1 MIRLSRFAANSIHR
15 KSKISTTNFESSTKQ
30 HKKPTANINEVY
42 AKIQQIKHDES
53 VKNKRWGNEKSK
65 VSDHGPSGFQL
76 ADKREGKTDSGRV
89 RSAENQKSRR
99 KSRKAQVDGEWNR
112 PTKWR
117 AYFGNQQYSRFA

>member
-65 VSDHGPSGFQL
+65 VSDHGPTGFQL
-76 ADKREGKTDSGRV
+76 ADKREGKTQGCRGSGPIPGP
-89 RSAENQKSRR
+89 RSGPLFRPGLKFFSEKMAEIQFFQLQMVKNH
-99 KSRKAQVDGEWNR
+99 
-112 PTKWR
+112 
-117 AYFGNQQYSRFA
+117 